1 LTLNSCQISGN
12 QSATKGGGVYSDSLA
27 RLVII
32 NSIISGNLARDGGG
46 IYSRSSIVEIINST
60 FSGNSAT
67 ENGGGYYVYGGT
79 LDIGNTIL
87 ALNNSG
93 NDGAD
98 VYKKGNGNV
107 VICNFNLVG
116 DATGLETVISE
127 GTITNLDPLFQQEV
141 PTAPSIEG
149 NLSLQ
154 KCSPA
159 VNSGNNIL
167 PPLGLSKDIAGN
179 ARKVDAFIDLGA
191 FEYQTVGPHIVTRN
205 LFTTICYGD
214 GLFFNNKILTESG
227 TFKDT
232 VTTKYGCD
240 TIITLNLSVL
250 APKTGIVKYSG
261 CSGDGYVYMING
273 TTYDELNPT
282 GTEMMLTENG
292 CDSIITVNLTFH
304 ERSIHQLN
312 YEGCSEDGFSQVV
325 NGTTYDINNPS
336 GIENMTST
344 QGCDSVV
351 TIDFL
356 FHTSSTEPLN
366 YTGCSGDG
374 YSKMING
381 TTYDEA
387 NPTGTEIFSNAVG
400 CDSVVTIDLRFNA
413 LSLDNE
419 LDIFGN
425 HETICE
431 GSSFKLFTNMMGP
444 DIAYRWTIMGD
455 TTFSR
460 MTTGPIFT
468 IEAADASLHTANYQ
482 VEVLTNEC
490 ASLPSAPI
498 QIQVQA
504 KPYSPVVSIPTTVCM
519 GDSLKLT
526 AAKVKNAEY
535 FWSGPMDF
543 ETKEQAPLIKKA
555 SALHAGIYQVAI
567 AVNGCLSDPVAT
579 QVDVKALPTAPLA
592 AYNGPICEGETLRI
606 FIENKANNATYTWY
620 DNDEKVL
627 GTGDSLVF
635 SNALP
640 ELSKTY
646 YASVE
651 QNGCVYASGDDPEA
665 PDAAFVNALVA
676 KRESVAAYA
685 GIDVTVCAD
694 DFFLTAT
701 EIPDSLSLTGQW
713 RAIDNDFIWIT
724 DPNESSTP
732 VGNLANGVNHFI
744 WEIGNASCGVLAAD
758 SVAITYVGTPVLTA
772 DFAETPFN
780 RMVDIAILEND
791 ILDNSGW
798 RIDSVSVPMGGETS
812 ITSNNTITYFP
823 YRHFAGKDW
832 FTYTVCSIIC
842 PDKCATATI
851 NVNVITDENCMAPN
865 LITPNSDGLND
876 SFIVPCTGLYP
887 GSELIVF
894 NRWGQEV
901 YRNQDYR
908 NDWYGTYKE
917 RPLPVGTYFYQL
929 LLNNEDRTKL
939 QGHVYVQR
947 E

>member
-1 LTLNSCQISGN
+1 
-12 QSATKGGGVYSDSLA
+12 
-27 RLVII
+27 
-32 NSIISGNLARDGGG
+32 
-46 IYSRSSIVEIINST
+46 
-60 FSGNSAT
+60 
-67 ENGGGYYVYGGT
+67 
-79 LDIGNTIL
+79 
-87 ALNNSG
+87 
-93 NDGAD
+93 
-98 VYKKGNGNV
+98 
-107 VICNFNLVG
+107 
-116 DATGLETVISE
+116 
-127 GTITNLDPLFQQEV
+127 
-141 PTAPSIEG
+141 
-149 NLSLQ
+149 
-154 KCSPA
+154 
-159 VNSGNNIL
+159 
-167 PPLGLSKDIAGN
+167 
-179 ARKVDAFIDLGA
+179 
-191 FEYQTVGPHIVTRN
+191 
-205 LFTTICYGD
+205 
-214 GLFFNNKILTESG
+214 
-227 TFKDT
+227 
-232 VTTKYGCD
+232 
-240 TIITLNLSVL
+240 
-250 APKTGIVKYSG
+250 
-261 CSGDGYVYMING
+261 MING

-374 YSKMING
+374 YSKVING
-381 TTYDEA
+381 TTYDEANPTGTEILSNAQGCDSTVTIDFAFRTLSTETVNYTGCNGDGYSKVINGTIYDENNPSGTELLTNAQGCDSVITIDFSFGTSSIETLNYTGCKGDEYSLTVNGRTYNEA

-592 AYNGPICEGETLRI
+592 GYNGPICEGETLRI

-646 YASVE
+646 YTSVE

-676 KRESVAAYA
+676 KRGSVAAYA

-780 RMVDIAILEND
+780 RVVDIAILEND

-917 RPLPVGTYFYQL
+917 RPLPVGTYFYS
-929 LLNNEDRTKL
+929 
-939 QGHVYVQR
+939 YY
-947 E
+947 